1 MVDNQEMS
9 LPPSHD
15 SREDNLNPVLRLLK
29 ENLDEISGDDADL
42 KKESSSGKKLGSNTI
57 VIGQPAKSVRFGQL
71 SLTSSSSHQKDWRQR
86 EPLERTS
93 DEQE

>member
-15 SREDNLNPVLRLLK
+15 SREDNPVLRLLK

-42 KKESSSGKKLGSNTI
+42 KKESSSGKKLGSNTM
-57 VIGQPAKSVRFGQL
+57 VIGQPAKSVGFGQL
-71 SLTSSSSHQKDWRQR
+71 SLTSSSSQQKDWRQR
-86 EPLERTS
+86 EPLERTL

>member
-15 SREDNLNPVLRLLK
+15 SREDNPVLRLLK

-42 KKESSSGKKLGSNTI
+42 KKESSLN
-57 VIGQPAKSVRFGQL
+57 
-71 SLTSSSSHQKDWRQR
+71 
-86 EPLERTS
+86 
-93 DEQE
+93 